1 MESALKLIVGV
12 IALLL
17 CLSVAIFFIFKAREG
32 GEGGGKTIDIM
43 QACALLLKN
52 GCDESL
58 VNIEGKSFEEICEL
72 NGFPSLEACKH
83 HCGC

>member
-1 MESALKLIVGV
+1 MRAGHGEEE
-12 IALLL
+12 
-17 CLSVAIFFIFKAREG
+17 EG
-32 GEGGGKTIDIM
+32 GKGGGKTIDIM

-58 VNIEGKSFEEICEL
+58 VNIKGKSFEEICKL